1 MSEDPPVA
9 APIVATD
16 AGAATASK
24 SKRKRRKKKKKS
36 KAPVDGGSVAGSDVA
51 STGMT
56 GKQQHVTSSIS
67 NDDENNH
74 ILTLHERQALMEEG
88 FSPQDILQAV
98 ETMWDKNLAY
108 DEYDAVLGFL
118 KYSGDNENSSFE
130 EGYEISLTDG
140 GDKADLSGDQGTVL
154 TVFSEDIGG
163 DVESSTGH
171 SAGDASL
178 TDLEGGSPSPS
189 PSKPVVKLSMAEK
202 LDMVASAE
210 NVTDSIFALTQWI
223 NKVANKQEV
232 RTTDL
237 ITDESCG
244 LEETT
249 DPVMFDNAVLP
260 GLVRLVLLPLKRYG
274 LQLAVVEE
282 GAMEESTEGLLTRTR
297 KAIMMEPADEAGI
310 NTELTTK
317 VTEFIVGQISGAIQT
332 AKFSAESSN
341 IHSAAAVSKRRG
353 AESVLVLTSNRN
365 AQKHIAERAGAMA
378 RSSVAKLLQN
388 DDGSIAT
395 DEDTK
400 SHDLSGMDCGSVP
413 VLVDDAKRT
422 MFEEQR
428 RKVEELKSKIQEGES
443 EKVKWLRSVASGLE
457 AERLTV
463 QEQIAELRMTL
474 QKLESEEEELACK
487 ISSTEDDIA
496 QEEMKES
503 AEATLLQ
510 DELLNAKEAAKYGT
524 LVGGLSKTMKTYAET
539 VQTAALKKV
548 KMDEASMTAAEV
560 ASGNMALYLQEL
572 SKYFSAESECLAEL
586 KSRLQSHSS
595 KVTSL
600 KLEME
605 QMSGLGLTT
614 TMGQIEETISS

>member
-1 MSEDPPVA
+1 MV
-9 APIVATD
+9 
-16 AGAATASK
+16 
-24 SKRKRRKKKKKS
+24 
-36 KAPVDGGSVAGSDVA
+36 
-51 STGMT
+51 
-56 GKQQHVTSSIS
+56 
-67 NDDENNH
+67 
-74 ILTLHERQALMEEG
+74 
-88 FSPQDILQAV
+88 LQ
-98 ETMWDKNLAY
+98 
-108 DEYDAVLGFL
+108 
-118 KYSGDNENSSFE
+118 
-130 EGYEISLTDG
+130 
-140 GDKADLSGDQGTVL
+140 
-154 TVFSEDIGG
+154 
-163 DVESSTGH
+163 
-171 SAGDASL
+171 
-178 TDLEGGSPSPS
+178 
-189 PSKPVVKLSMAEK
+189 
-202 LDMVASAE
+202 
-210 NVTDSIFALTQWI
+210 
-223 NKVANKQEV
+223 
-232 RTTDL
+232 R
-237 ITDESCG
+237 G

-297 KAIMMEPADEAGI
+297 KAIMMEPADEADI

-332 AKFSAESSN
+332 AKFSAEGSN

-395 DEDTK
+395 DEDSK
-400 SHDLSGMDCGSVP
+400 SHGLSGMDCGSVP

-503 AEATLLQ
+503 AEAKLLQ
-510 DELLNAKEAAKYGT
+510 EELLNANEAAKYGT

-614 TMGQIEETISS
+614 TMGQIEETISSSEQTIENDSSRLVALMNDSASMVDELVSRLEAFRQASKASYELEPLNINILLDIKAFVDDAGIAGGERLKMYIPQSRASSPVVKTDFTDTTVSSLATPSHEDQATAEALPKLTWARNATNGSSSSRETLSLLDIQREELESKK